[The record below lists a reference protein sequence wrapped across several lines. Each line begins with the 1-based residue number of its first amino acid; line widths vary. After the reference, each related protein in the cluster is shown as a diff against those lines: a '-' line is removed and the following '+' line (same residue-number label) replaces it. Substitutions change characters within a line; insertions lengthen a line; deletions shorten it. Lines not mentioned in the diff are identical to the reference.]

1 MGKKVLS
8 QQVMRWPEFK
18 AFCERLEV
26 DLSLPL
32 LSVTIRVAHN
42 EIVEVQQTF
51 MGRDA
56 QTEGE

>member
-1 MGKKVLS
+1 MGAKVLS
-8 QQVMRWPEFK
+8 RQVMKWPEFK

-32 LSVTIRVAHN
+32 LQVTIRVAHN
-42 EIVEVQQTF
+42 EVVEIQQTF

-56 QTEGE
+56 QTET